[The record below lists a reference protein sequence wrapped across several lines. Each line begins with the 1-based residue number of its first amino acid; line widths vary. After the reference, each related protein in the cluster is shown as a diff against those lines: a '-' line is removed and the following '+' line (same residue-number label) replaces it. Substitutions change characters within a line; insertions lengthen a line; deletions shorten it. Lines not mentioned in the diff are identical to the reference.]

1 MTQLTECLP
10 TSHSS
15 GLDPHDSI
23 IGMVVY
29 TCNPNTWE
37 VQAGRS
43 GVQGQ
48 PQLSAMC
55 INSLRS
61 TPGSKAVGMW

>member
-1 MTQLTECLP
+1 MTQLTEWSL

-23 IGMVVY
+23 LGMLVY

-37 VQAGRS
+37 VQAGQS

-55 INSLRS
+55 IKLTEVHTR
-61 TPGSKAVGMW
+61 K